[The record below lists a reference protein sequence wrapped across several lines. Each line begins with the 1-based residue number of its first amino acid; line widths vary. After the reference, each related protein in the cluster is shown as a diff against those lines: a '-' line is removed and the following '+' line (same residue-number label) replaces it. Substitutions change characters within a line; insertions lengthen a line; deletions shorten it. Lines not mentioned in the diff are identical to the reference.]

1 MKKNL
6 KALMATIGV
15 LLAFFGI
22 VYLMISFPKVSFPIA
37 IVISFGYLSVQIFKL
52 FKMNFEDDE
61 K

>member
-6 KALMATIGV
+6 KALMATIGM

-37 IVISFGYLSVQIFKL
+37 FIIMIGSLSVLL
-52 FKMNFEDDE
+52 FKNFQNSFEDNE